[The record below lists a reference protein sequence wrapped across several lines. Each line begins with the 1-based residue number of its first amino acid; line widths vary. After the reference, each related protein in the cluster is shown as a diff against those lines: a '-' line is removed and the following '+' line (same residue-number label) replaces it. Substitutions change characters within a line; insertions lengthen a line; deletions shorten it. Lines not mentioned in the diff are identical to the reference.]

1 MKIPDRFIT
10 NPALH
15 KIGLAIL
22 ATAMIAGC
30 ASTPPPLEQMAV
42 SRAAVASASSS
53 GANDTA
59 PVQLKSAM
67 DKMTAAEKAMSEE
80 KYDLARNLAEEAQ
93 VDAQLA
99 ASMARSAKAQ
109 KAAEAIQEDSRV
121 LRKELDRKTK

>member
-1 MKIPDRFIT
+1 MKTSDRFIT
-10 NPALH
+10 NPALR
-15 KIGLAIL
+15 KIGLVLL

-42 SRAAVASASSS
+42 SRAAVANANSS
-53 GANDTA
+53 GASDSA
-59 PVQLKSAM
+59 PIQLKSAM

-80 KYDLARNLAEEAQ
+80 KYDLARHLAEEAQ